1 MGSTTFSGPVNST
14 NGFSGSILTAGSVT
28 VTNLVAT
35 TGTITNLSFSRVL
48 TASPSGTVS
57 SQVGRIPVLVGS
69 ATFYI
74 GLYASLTP

>member
-1 MGSTTFSGPVNST
+1 MANTTFTGPVNSL
-14 NGFSGSILTAGSVT
+14 NGFSGTILSPSAT

-35 TGTITNLSFSRVL
+35 TGTITNLSFDRVL